1 MTLNAPLCPSDQD
14 STDSTNRVDPT
25 SMRGEAPQ
33 LSPETQEQPDPW
45 RGLPYEALVGAERR
59 LGRFYQNNKKSIHK
73 VNKKARTLSNR
84 FEQFWVD
91 LAKKFGIHLATSQK
105 SEGPYLVG
113 ELVDDD
119 LRRADLLLVEAEA
132 VPVSPVSP
140 HTEQEPANKC

>member
-1 MTLNAPLCPSDQD
+1 M
-14 STDSTNRVDPT
+14 
-25 SMRGEAPQ
+25 
-33 LSPETQEQPDPW
+33 
-45 RGLPYEALVGAERR
+45 GAERR

-119 LRRADLLLVEAEA
+119 LRSADLLLVEAEA
-132 VPVSPVSP
+132 VPVSRSPVSP